1 MLQEQERGWS
11 ALWRSKG
18 VFKGDFQKMN
28 CSDNDTEKF
37 SMHQEPWRKGNTISD
52 VQDWMEKAGTEEESQ
67 GCGAP
72 EGVKEGR

>member
-1 MLQEQERGWS
+1 
-11 ALWRSKG
+11 
-18 VFKGDFQKMN
+18 MN

-37 SMHQEPWRKGNTISD
+37 SMHQEPWRTGNTISD
-52 VQDWMEKAGTEEESQ
+52 VRDWMEKAGTEEESQ